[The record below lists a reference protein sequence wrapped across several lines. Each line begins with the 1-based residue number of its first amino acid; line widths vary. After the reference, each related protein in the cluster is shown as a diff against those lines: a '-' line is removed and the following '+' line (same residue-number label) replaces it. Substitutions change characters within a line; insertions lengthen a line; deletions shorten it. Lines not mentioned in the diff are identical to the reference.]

1 MPAGTC
7 DPATRGDPYNVLQ
20 LAVGNGDVFVTIR
33 YGWDNVSQRT
43 DPDGCDGP
51 LVNGTGSGNGWAVSY
66 VNAGQSTYYMHTVKK
81 NGQPLTLTIPP
92 GSNGTLTKQ
101 QAAAGGYVNASDC
114 KSLALTT
121 EP

>member
-1 MPAGTC
+1 LRHSGAASEAPGTH
-7 DPATRGDPYNVLQ
+7 
-20 LAVGNGDVFVTIR
+20 IR
-33 YGWDNVSQRT
+33 E
-43 DPDGCDGP
+43 P
-51 LVNGTGSGNGWAVSY
+51 
-66 VNAGQSTYYMHTVKK
+66 VKK